1 MAGNFKER
9 ILRKDELFQAIRWF
23 NLAIGFMNLYLCF
36 IGGGYHLL
44 GIGIINIGVWVFTRR
59 TNK

>member
-1 MAGNFKER
+1 
-9 ILRKDELFQAIRWF
+9 LRKDELFQAARWF
-23 NLAIGFMNLYLCF
+23 NLLAGFLNIYLF
-36 IGGGYHLL
+36 NMGGGYPLL